1 MEWECPGC
9 GSERV
14 VKLRPNSISRHPG
27 YICRN
32 CSRKMRTPGR
42 LLGWVLALALGLAFS
57 IGLIVAWLTTDDEEM
72 SSLLKFMVLGAI
84 VAGYSLMQIV
94 RPLPRKV
101 LREE

>member
-9 GSERV
+9 GSDRV
-14 VKLRPNSISRHPG
+14 VKLPANSISRHPG
-27 YICRN
+27 YLCRN
-32 CSRKMRTPGR
+32 CRLKMRTPGR
-42 LLGWVLALALGLAFS
+42 LLGWILALALGLACS
-57 IGLIVAWLTTDDEEM
+57 VGLVVAWLTGDEEGM

-94 RPLPRKV
+94 RPLPRRI